1 MHEFTIGFVPFGE
14 VNTPK
19 KAIDRRAAAALLAL
33 RELGY
38 PIQATAPVTDDEAY
52 ADADRAVEELEQKP
66 IDALVVCIAGWIP
79 THAVIRVID
88 RFRHV
93 PMLLWS
99 LAGWEENGKLISTA
113 DQAGATAL
121 SYTMRGMGYR
131 YAYIYSIAG
140 KALPMEEVGDRLAA
154 CYAAYALR
162 DARIGSAGYRD
173 MLLYGTMFDGMSLRR
188 VVGTEV
194 EPFELLEIV
203 QEADKIPAET
213 AADAVRF
220 VRSAFVFETECGDE
234 PIEKAARYALAIAR
248 RIRKRDYR
256 AVTLVDVDGFKKLLG
271 TPPAMIFMLL
281 DRLCGVCVIPENDIL
296 GSVTQL
302 MVRHLTGQ
310 SGTYLEFYEFFDDAL
325 LCGVPDF
332 IPLEATLGE
341 PTIHPAAFGLLS
353 TSLLN
358 VSKVRDGEVT
368 LARLLYMDGK
378 YTMHLERGTA
388 RQPRAWEE
396 CGWEPPA
403 PQLPSLE
410 IVPEGGVRAFAD
422 KVGSQHV
429 IVAYGDATRRIRY
442 LCGLLGIEIV

>member
-1 MHEFTIGFVPFGE
+1 MREFTIGFVPFGE
-14 VNTPK
+14 VNTPPE
-19 KAIDRRAAAALLAL
+19 AIARRAAEAERRL

-38 PIQATAPVTDDEAY
+38 PVRAAAPVTDDEAY
-52 ADADRAVEELEQKP
+52 EDAGRAVETLEQQP

-99 LAGWEENGKLISTA
+99 LCGWEEGGKLISTA

-121 SYTMRGMGYR
+121 SYAMRGMGYR
-131 YAYIYSIAG
+131 YRYIYSVAG
-140 KALPMEEVGDRLAA
+140 QPWPSEEIGDWCAA
-154 CYAAYALR
+154 CAAAYELR

-188 VVGTEV
+188 VVGTEI
-194 EPFELLEIV
+194 EPFELLEVV
-203 QEADKIPAET
+203 QEAEKIPDETVAE
-213 AADAVRF
+213 AVSF
-220 VRSAFVFETECGDE
+220 VRAAFEFETECGDE
-234 PIEKAARYALAIAR
+234 PIERSARYALAIAR
-248 RIRKRDYR
+248 RVRRRGYR

-302 MVRHLTGQ
+302 MVRELTGQ
-310 SGTYLEFYEFFDDAL
+310 AAGYLEFYEFFEDAL
-325 LCGVPDF
+325 LAGVPDF
-332 IPLEATLGE
+332 IPLELTLGT
-341 PTIHPAAFGLLS
+341 PRIHPAAFGKLS

-368 LARLLYMDGK
+368 LVRLLYLDGK
-378 YTMHLERGTA
+378 YTMHLTRGTA

-429 IVAYGDATRRIRY
+429 IVAYGDVTRRIRN
-442 LCGLLGIEIV
+442 LCDLLGIEVL